1 MKLQTFFSTILL
13 FFTTIF
19 LLLSLPHSVSANQSN
34 HTGFLQC
41 LSLRLNDSNIR
52 LKSHTHTQRL
62 FLLLCPIFNYTKPDI
77 LLTRDG
83 RRILLAIRGGGGSS
97 FCVVLSWKAFWE

>member
-1 MKLQTFFSTILL
+1 L

-41 LSLRLNDSNIR
+41 LSLRLNDSNIVS
-52 LKSHTHTQRL
+52 KVIHT
-62 FLLLCPIFNYTKPDI
+62 PND
-77 LLTRDG
+77 
-83 RRILLAIRGGGGSS
+83 SS
-97 FCVVLSWKAFWE
+97 FSSVLSLTIQNLIFSSPGERWAKNSSGPFAEAVARASASCFRGRPFG